1 MKSFMD
7 NVYVKLAIFSSVY
20 VTVLIFVSPTI
31 DHLFTSLEQDKAIKE
46 SNFQILLEII
56 LHVVV
61 LVIAWYT
68 LHTFLKSFLEKA
80 LNVTVKEQTRT
91 AIDFISAIALVGLQK
106 NLLDKLEYITI
117 EHPFRFTY
125 LS

>member
-1 MKSFMD
+1 MTSFTD

-20 VTVLIFVSPTI
+20 VTVLIFASPTI
-31 DHLFTSLEQDKAIKE
+31 DHLFTSLDQDKAIKE
-46 SNFQILLEII
+46 TNTQILIEII
-56 LHVVV
+56 LHVIV

>member
-1 MKSFMD
+1 MD

-31 DHLFTSLEQDKAIKE
+31 DHLFTSLDQDRAIKE
-46 SNFQILLEII
+46 PNFQILIEII
-56 LHVVV
+56 MHVVV
-61 LVIAWYT
+61 LVIAWYA
-68 LHTFLKSFLEKA
+68 LHTFLKSFLEKT
-80 LNVTVKEQTRT
+80 LNVTIKERTRT
-91 AIDFISAIALVGLQK
+91 AIDFISAVALIGLQK
-106 NLLDKLEYITI
+106 NLLDKLQYITI

>member
-46 SNFQILLEII
+46 TNFQILLEII
-56 LHVVV
+56 MHVII

-68 LHTFLKSFLEKA
+68 LHTFLKSFLESTLK
-80 LNVTVKEQTRT
+80 VTVKEQTRM

>member
-1 MKSFMD
+1 M
-7 NVYVKLAIFSSVY
+7 AIFSAVY

-46 SNFQILLEII
+46 TNFQILLEII
-56 LHVVV
+56 MHVIV

-68 LHTFLKSFLEKA
+68 LHTFLQSFLEKA
-80 LNVTVKEQTRT
+80 LKVTVKERTRT

-117 EHPFRFTY
+117 EHPFRFT
-125 LS
+125 

>member
-1 MKSFMD
+1 MKSIMD

-20 VTVLIFVSPTI
+20 VTVLIFVSPAI
-31 DHLFTSLEQDKAIKE
+31 DHLFTSLEQDKVIRE
-46 SNFQILLEII
+46 TNTQILIEII
-56 LHVVV
+56 LHVIV

-68 LHTFLKSFLEKA
+68 LHMYLKSFLEKT
-80 LNVTVKEQTRT
+80 LNITVKEHTQT

-117 EHPFRFTY
+117 KHPFRFT
-125 LS
+125 

>member
-46 SNFQILLEII
+46 TNTQILLEII
-56 LHVVV
+56 MHVVF

-68 LHTFLKSFLEKA
+68 LHTFLKSFLESTLK
-80 LNVTVKEQTRT
+80 VTVKEQTQT